1 MLNVKRVYPV
11 VESVEHRLNN
21 VHPVRLFETAARVVF
36 RSGLLKENEV
46 KTALQ
51 AVNSKQAVDEVFSAA
66 AERISKFQDVRLD
79 PSTVALAS
87 KQVYQSAFPSGHNPV
102 SPIATAEGLLSR
114 LNLNASSGYPDYR
127 KKKLMRSNI
136 IKLFKNIK
144 SGTDDVLLAEGSTPF
159 TVFNRIQ
166 AKESG
171 ELSFRLFF
179 APS

>member
-1 MLNVKRVYPV
+1 MLSIKGVYLV
-11 VESVEHRLNN
+11 VESVEYRLNN
-21 VHPVRLFETAARVVF
+21 VHPVRLFETTARVVF
-36 RSGLLKENEV
+36 CSGLLKDNEV

-51 AVNSKQAVDEVFSAA
+51 AVNLKQTVDVVSSTAA
-66 AERISKFQDVRLD
+66 GHILKKQDVRLD

-87 KQVYQSAFPSGHNPV
+87 KQVYQSTFLTGCSPV

-114 LNLNASSGYPDYR
+114 LNLNVSSRYPDYR
-127 KKKLMRSNI
+127 KEKLMRSNI

-144 SGTDDVLLAEGSTPF
+144 SDTDDVLLAEGSTPV

-179 APS
+179 ALR